1 MTSTQDDLDKVME
14 KYKEKI
20 PDALN
25 RSFSD
30 RLPKNEAI
38 DCQLKRKQLRSTQLF
53 PSYCLK
59 AESLLYT
66 V

>member
-38 DCQLKRKQLRSTQLF
+38 DRQLKRKQLPSTQLF
-53 PSYCLK
+53 PTCKIS
-59 AESLLYT
+59 
-66 V
+66 